1 MCAELADLAMQLAR
15 AAAARTLADWADPEE
30 PPAPAEH
37 ATPAVEPHSTQ
48 TAEPPSPQAAEPSPP
63 RETAAHANP
72 APTRRAYGP
81 RLSLPRLS
89 LPRLSLPRPTDHA
102 LLFTRLAAVV
112 RDCITLEARL
122 AGAGLAPHRAS
133 NTRTQP
139 LPADPRRALL
149 REILGRAVE
158 KHPARAALN
167 RDITTRL
174 DQHLQADP
182 DQTLHPTEILEKI
195 CNEFQIEPDWANL
208 PDEFLDA
215 ICEGLEDPGEDAPDP
230 RATSP
235 P

>member
-1 MCAELADLAMQLAR
+1 
-15 AAAARTLADWADPEE
+15 
-30 PPAPAEH
+30 
-37 ATPAVEPHSTQ
+37 
-48 TAEPPSPQAAEPSPP
+48 
-63 RETAAHANP
+63 
-72 APTRRAYGP
+72 
-81 RLSLPRLS
+81 
-89 LPRLSLPRPTDHA
+89 
-102 LLFTRLAAVV
+102 VV

-167 RDITTRL
+167 RDITARL
-174 DQHLQADP
+174 EQHLEADP

-208 PDEFLDA
+208 PDEYLDA
-215 ICEGLEDPGEDAPDP
+215 ICEGLQDPGEESPDP